1 MSNQAQRLFCELLG
15 TSKEQARELQTAYMR
30 EYGTPLHGL
39 IKHHGVTP
47 EVYFEYIHDVDYLVV
62 ESSPALNLALEKLP
76 GRKFVFTNGTAD
88 HADRVLNRLGCAA
101 QFDAIF
107 DIVAADY
114 APKPKVAAYYR
125 VAQAVGGD
133 PSSIA
138 FIEDVPDNLR
148 PAAALGMTTVWVR
161 NSSEFSH
168 GTVGDHVH
176 IIADDLVSWLQEV
189 ISDQAPPTRDEST
202 NDIDEW

>member
-1 MSNQAQRLFCELLG
+1 MSAQAQRLFCELLG
-15 TSKEQARELQTAYMR
+15 TSKEQARELQTTYMR
-30 EYGTPLHGL
+30 DYGTPLHGL

-47 EVYFEYIHDVDYLVV
+47 KVYFDYIHDVDYSVV
-62 ESSPALNLALEKLP
+62 KSNPALNVALEKLP

-88 HADRVLNRLGCAA
+88 HADRVLNRLGCTT
-101 QFDAIF
+101 QFDAVY

-114 APKPKVAAYYR
+114 VPKPAVTAYHR
-125 VAQAVGGD
+125 VVHAVGGD

-138 FIEDVPDNLR
+138 LVEDVPDNLR

-168 GTVGDHVH
+168 GTVGEHVH

-189 ISDQAPPTRDEST
+189 TSA
-202 NDIDEW
+202 